1 MLFERGEAERWL
13 GVWLGGIVGGWRE
26 GYITE
31 SGLDSCGVVF
41 VSVGLKR
48 EAGGGARGE
57 PSSGAGEVL
66 ELVRGL
72 SEEERRFIEELKE
85 ERKHYY
91 LGYVP
96 GVYRFVV
103 NV

>member
-13 GVWLGGIVGGWRE
+13 GGLAGWDCRRVGGRVYN
-26 GYITE
+26 G
-31 SGLDSCGVVF
+31 GQRGNRGVVF

-85 ERKHYY
+85 ERKYYY